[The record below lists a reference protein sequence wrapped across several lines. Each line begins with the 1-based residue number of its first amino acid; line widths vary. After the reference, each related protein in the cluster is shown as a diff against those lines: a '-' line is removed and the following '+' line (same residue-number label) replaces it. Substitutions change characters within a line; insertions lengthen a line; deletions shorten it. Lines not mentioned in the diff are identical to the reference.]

1 MVNKPADDC
10 FCPPLHNLE
19 MLIVREICIYW
30 KSGKEEQADKYELQ
44 SEGVEDKDSTT
55 PFASYLAGF
64 GSEEMLS
71 PLRGLDSLVFSIGD
85 TSMSDADSI
94 LGKRTAKYQGGD
106 VDRHRALVLHADI
119 QVLGKLK
126 KGRSGAMFEE
136 RLECMEDLEATSH
149 GAAGQLTRSHGVT
162 RHAQ

>member
-55 PFASYLAGF
+55 PSASYLAGF
-64 GSEEMLS
+64 GSEEMIS
-71 PLRGLDSLVFSIGD
+71 PLRGLDSLV
-85 TSMSDADSI
+85 
-94 LGKRTAKYQGGD
+94 
-106 VDRHRALVLHADI
+106 
-119 QVLGKLK
+119 
-126 KGRSGAMFEE
+126 
-136 RLECMEDLEATSH
+136 
-149 GAAGQLTRSHGVT
+149 
-162 RHAQ
+162 